1 MTQMQVAYWTLQE
14 EKRANQAK
22 EQELHRSNVT
32 KETETQRANLA
43 NESLTRERNRFQNI
57 KDLSSAIDTGVK
69 TIKNVVGI
77 SDVTGNLK
85 SIIPLL

>member
-22 EQELHRSNVT
+22 EQELHRSNVA
-32 KETETQRANLA
+32 KETETNRANLA
-43 NESLTRERNRFQNI
+43 TERLTRERNRFQNI
-57 KDLSSAIDTGVK
+57 KDLASTIDIGVK
-69 TIKNVVGI
+69 SIKNVVGI
-77 SDVTGNLK
+77 PDVTGNLK